1 MVTLRKQLYVLNNV
15 KFKSPPPRKLVIFA
29 KINFIKL

>member
-15 KFKSPPPRKLVIFA
+15 KFKSPPENWLYLLKL
-29 KINFIKL
+29 NLIKL

>member
-15 KFKSPPPRKLVIFA
+15 KFKSPRKLVIFA

>member
-15 KFKSPPPRKLVIFA
+15 KFNPPRKLVIFA